1 MFLDD
6 SIPRWSERH
15 VRFRSE
21 NRLRVH
27 CSWLQIIIIFF
38 SPNQERVCSVAGMQL
53 NREHR
58 FFCTGFAR
66 HVRRFN
72 PWFVAKF
79 RKWFSTVSSDWDI
92 QGLEFLLQ
100 LLQNAELLQLNWL
113 VGLQTALS
121 VSSDSDQLPA
131 GLQIKQIAPLSSEFR
146 PYAAQMCTG
155 GEPAIMV

>member
-1 MFLDD
+1 M
-6 SIPRWSERH
+6 
-15 VRFRSE
+15 
-21 NRLRVH
+21 
-27 CSWLQIIIIFF
+27 
-38 SPNQERVCSVAGMQL
+38 
-53 NREHR
+53 
-58 FFCTGFAR
+58 
-66 HVRRFN
+66 
-72 PWFVAKF
+72 
-79 RKWFSTVSSDWDI
+79 SSDWDI

-155 GEPAIMV
+155 GEPAILV